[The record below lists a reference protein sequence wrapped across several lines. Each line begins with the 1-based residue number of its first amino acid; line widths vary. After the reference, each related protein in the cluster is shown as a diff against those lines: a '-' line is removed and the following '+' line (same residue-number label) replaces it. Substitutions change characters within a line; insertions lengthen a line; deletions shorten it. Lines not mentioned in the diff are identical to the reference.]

1 MSVKGT
7 CTSSWH
13 AANSQSCHDRGC
25 VNVSG
30 STSLHT
36 CIGLALMQGV
46 WWKFMSMADELPGK
60 PNVEVAP

>member
-1 MSVKGT
+1 MPLIPKVVMIE
-7 CTSSWH
+7 
-13 AANSQSCHDRGC
+13 D
-25 VNVSG
+25 VNISG